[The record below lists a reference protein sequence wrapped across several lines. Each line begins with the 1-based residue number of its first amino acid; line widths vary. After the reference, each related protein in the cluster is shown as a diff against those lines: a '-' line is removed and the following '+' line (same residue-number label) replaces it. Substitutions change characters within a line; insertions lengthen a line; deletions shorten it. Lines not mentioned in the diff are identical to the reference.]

1 MGLMST
7 SSNAA
12 AQRMEVTSDVSL
24 GQTIKGLRTARNLS
38 LQRLAELSDVSVGM
52 LSHIERDLTSPSL
65 RTLTKI
71 RLALEVPISALF
83 ESAGE
88 PEGVD
93 FVRRAGSRPVLD
105 LGPEHL
111 VKELL
116 SPPNAR
122 ALQFMML
129 IIPPGGSSGAA
140 PIGYP
145 SEKGGLVVEGE
156 IALHVGANATRLCEG
171 DSFQFDGALPH
182 RFVNAG
188 SGTAKVLWIIVQQSL
203 ERHL

>member
-1 MGLMST
+1 MST
-7 SSNAA
+7 SSNAV
-12 AQRMEVTSDVSL
+12 AQRTEIAPNVGL
-24 GQTIKGLRTARNLS
+24 GQTIKRLRTERNLS

-52 LSHIERDLTSPSL
+52 LSHIERNQTSPSL

-71 RLALEVPISALF
+71 RLALDVPISALF
-83 ESAGE
+83 ESSGE

-93 FVRRAGSRPVLD
+93 FVRRAKSRPVLN

-129 IIPPGGSSGAA
+129 VIPPGGSSGAA

-145 SEKGGLVVEGE
+145 SEKGGLVIEGQ
-156 IALHVGANATRLCEG
+156 ITLHVGPNATRLGVG
-171 DSFQFDGALPH
+171 DRFQFDGALPH

-188 SGTAKVLWIIVQQSL
+188 SGAAKVLWIIVQQSL

>member
-1 MGLMST
+1 MST
-7 SSNAA
+7 ISNAA
-12 AQRMEVTSDVSL
+12 LHRTDVASDVTL
-24 GQTIKGLRTARNLS
+24 GRTIKTLRTQRARS

-52 LSHIERDLTSPSL
+52 LSHIERGLTSPSL

-71 RLALEVPISALF
+71 RLALDVPISALF
-83 ESAGE
+83 ETADE

-93 FVRRAGSRPVLD
+93 FVRRAKSRPVLD

-111 VKELL
+111 IKELL

-129 IIPPGGSSGAA
+129 LIPPGGSSGTA

-145 SEKGGLVVEGE
+145 SEKGGLVIEGQ
-156 IALHVGANATRLCEG
+156 ITLHVGQNVTRLGEG
-171 DSFQFDGALPH
+171 DSFQFDGAQPH

-188 SGTAKVLWIIVQQSL
+188 SGSAKVVWIIVQHSL